1 MECYFMQVT
10 FANFNKVI
18 LKTPILKEESH
29 ETEVSLAYQYSV
41 VRSCFTCQKCKHD
54 AQIRVV

>member
-1 MECYFMQVT
+1 MQVT

-18 LKTPILKEESH
+18 LKTPILKESH
-29 ETEVSLAYQYSV
+29 ETEISLAYQYSV
-41 VRSCFTCQKCKHD
+41 VRSCFTCQKCEHD